1 MVWPDV
7 KGTTRRNHDN
17 QGIKLTF
24 KILGVDERLVQLEEG
39 LVRAGVHPGHGL
51 PIIDAE
57 TLGHVGL
64 VIRNCNKQNG
74 KF

>member
-1 MVWPDV
+1 MSKEPPE
-7 KGTTRRNHDN
+7 
-17 QGIKLTF
+17 GIMTIEETKLTF

-74 KF
+74 KI